1 MIDFSNIGHLSY
13 PNNFHSVKCQLM
25 SFCLFHSL
33 LYYCYYPFQA
43 PIRFPLCYILL
54 QLLNWSSTSN
64 LSLFQSHG
72 NSRTESISPL
82 YKWYHK
88 VSLMSSVLTQL
99 CSTLRDPFYCSL
111 SGFSVH
117 GTFFRQEYWS
127 GLPFLPPRELPHQ
140 GIDPG
145 IKPASPAS
153 PSLAGEFFTIEPP
166 GKLVISVV
174 SVK

>member
-1 MIDFSNIGHLSY
+1 MTDFSNIGHLSY
-13 PNNFHSVKCQLM
+13 PNNFHSVNCQLM

-33 LYYCYYPFQA
+33 SYYCYYRFQV

-64 LSLFQSHG
+64 LSLFQSHC

-82 YKWYHK
+82 YKRHHK

-99 CSTLRDPFYCSL
+99 CPTLRDPFYCSL

-117 GTFFRQEYWS
+117 GTFSSKNTGVGCLFLLQGNFPTKGSTQGSKPPLLHLLHWQGDS
-127 GLPFLPPRELPHQ
+127 LPLSH
-140 GIDPG
+140 PG
-145 IKPASPAS
+145 SS
-153 PSLAGEFFTIEPP
+153 
-166 GKLVISVV
+166 
-174 SVK
+174 